1 MMATAPPPV
10 RAVSANAALLFSPV
24 GHEFRY
30 HRKPETPNSL
40 SLRSAPMA
48 HERTA
53 RLADSPPMFESRFLD
68 FFSRVHPAIP
78 AILFV
83 PAVVGGVWL
92 GIDRGLS
99 AGPSVLLF
107 IAGLG
112 IWTLTEYWLHRLFFH
127 WE

>member
-30 HRKPETPNSL
+30 HRKPEMPNSL

-68 FFSRVHPAIP
+68 FFSRVHPIIP
-78 AILFV
+78 ALIFV
-83 PAVVGGVWL
+83 PVVIGGIWL
-92 GIDRGLS
+92 GIDRGL
-99 AGPSVLLF
+99 AVGTTILLF
-107 IAGLG
+107 FAGL
-112 IWTLTEYWLHRLFFH
+112 
-127 WE
+127 